1 MGRGLSVALL
11 MKQKKEKKKQ
21 MQQARSQLEGAV
33 KEGCARIMKESEGRL
48 ETIQRKNDK
57 RAEVLKGQLE
67 EEMKMLAMKKQEFE
81 KETREGFGRIQILQ
95 TQIAAL
101 QKEIE
106 EGEESKRIVER
117 CGVEMKKMQERLN
130 AEYARKRNAIRKK
143 SNTKKRNEIQVET
156 EMKYQK

>member
-1 MGRGLSVALL
+1 M

-57 RAEVLKGQLE
+57 RAEGQLE

-81 KETREGFGRIQILQ
+81 KETREGFGRIQTLQ

-143 SNTKKRNEIQVET
+143 SNTKKRNEIQVGT
-156 EMKYQK
+156 EMKYEK

>member
-1 MGRGLSVALL
+1 MGRGSSVALM

-48 ETIQRKNDK
+48 ETIQRKNNK

-81 KETREGFGRIQILQ
+81 KETHEGFGRIQILQ